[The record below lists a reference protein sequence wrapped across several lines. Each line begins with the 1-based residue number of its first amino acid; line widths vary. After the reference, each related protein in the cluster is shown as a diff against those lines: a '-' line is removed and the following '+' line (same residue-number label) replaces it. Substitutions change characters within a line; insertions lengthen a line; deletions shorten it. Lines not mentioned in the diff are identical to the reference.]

1 MTEKPI
7 IFSGPMV
14 RAILDGGKT
23 QTRRV
28 IKPQPPAGQYVAGCS
43 WNKSKFAF
51 WKGSPG
57 KSCGCTCRPVHM
69 APGYRGERLW
79 VREAFT
85 LIDDMHGDNTVYYMA
100 DSDEL
105 GPWKSPIHMPRKYC
119 RLFLD
124 VKAVRVERLQDIS
137 EADAKAEGC
146 NGFDEDG
153 IKFNAQTGFRALWNT
168 INDKRG
174 YGWSVNPWVWVV
186 EFEKVAA

>member
-69 APGYRGERLW
+69 APAYRGDRLW
-79 VREAFT
+79 VREIWFSPPKPHNG
-85 LIDDMHGDNTVYYMA
+85 LWGWQA
-100 DSDEL
+100 DGEHPHCRDYRVRPS
-105 GPWKSPIHMPRKYC
+105 IHMPRKYC

-124 VKAVRVERLQDIS
+124 VKAVRVERLLNITCGDLR
-137 EADAKAEGC
+137 AEGM
-146 NGFDEDG
+146 NNKYIHDNLTDYR
-153 IKFNAQTGFRALWNT
+153 KLWDSLNK
-168 INDKRG
+168 KRG
-174 YGWSVNPWVWVV
+174 FGWKENPWVWVV